1 MLLCFTLFQR
11 RKCFIGTLCLQ
22 IAGETYIKRS
32 SNTILQSL
40 PEKREEGTL
49 LNSFYEANITLIP
62 KPDKDRTK
70 KVSYRPTGHM
80 NMKKDANKIQQHIK
94 RKNYTPCPRGVYFSH
109 ARLFQYLKTKQCNP
123 SYKQV
128 KGEKSRDCISQC
140 RKSI

>member
-11 RKCFIGTLCLQ
+11 RKGFIGTLCLQ

-94 RKNYTPCPRGVYFSH
+94 SVIPHDQVILISKCKVGLKLTANTILNSE
-109 ARLFQYLKTKQCNP
+109 RLNSFTLR
-123 SYKQV
+123 S
-128 KGEKSRDCISQC
+128 GFLR
-140 RKSI
+140 